1 MQSSSRNKDQNS
13 ESSLGLHKNTFRK
26 SFLLSPTVSEE
37 VVLCYQTQFYFSL
50 CVLLCNLGVDP
61 VVLFL
66 SSGFVVFDGSE
77 ARGERMAP
85 TL

>member
-1 MQSSSRNKDQNS
+1 
-13 ESSLGLHKNTFRK
+13 
-26 SFLLSPTVSEE
+26 

-50 CVLLCNLGVDP
+50 CILLCNLGVDP